1 MSEYKLKTGR
11 YRGQMLKDIPASYLL
26 YCFEKGWLEDV
37 AHKYVSNNEQE
48 LRNKAKNE
56 KLWK

>member
-26 YCFEKGWLEDV
+26 YCFENNWLEDV

-48 LRNKAKNE
+48 LRNKAKKE
-56 KLWK
+56 KL